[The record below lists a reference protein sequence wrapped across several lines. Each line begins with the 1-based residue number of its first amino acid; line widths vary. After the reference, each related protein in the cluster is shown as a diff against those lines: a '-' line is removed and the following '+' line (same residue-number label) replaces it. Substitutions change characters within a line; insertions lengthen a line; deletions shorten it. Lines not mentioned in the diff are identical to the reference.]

1 MALFGFGKK
10 KAEAKAP
17 EVTRDQIIN
26 ENRERAN
33 RVITA
38 LQVMR
43 KKIDVDMMNIDVDKK
58 QSCIDGI
65 RSIEN
70 LIATSPA
77 NDKED
82 AVKIDTEI
90 KNCLDIMLKAVDR
103 KAMEPVENS
112 VECIGEAV
120 RVRAMPDDKN
130 IQKIKMYVSKA
141 KISLEIMLTQS
152 IIEYRKNVCEEAAQK
167 KEELTKQINEAAAKG
182 ADFMSLMPKY
192 DDVKQLDA
200 KIKDY
205 ENDIELRE
213 KMLTKLKDSID
224 QINLSVKNESILS
237 QEELAKIYQL
247 LEAAST
253 EALLDIKGKFEV
265 IQEHD
270 DVIKAESKLKEEI
283 LNNLRTTNYATMMDT
298 GFAVQKNAAEVKAEP
313 AAEVKKEAEPVQTVR
328 AEEQAIMDIL

>member
-237 QEELAKIYQL
+237 QEELAEIYQL

>member
-141 KISLEIMLTQS
+141 KISQYSCHRALRVR
-152 IIEYRKNVCEEAAQK
+152 EYSENQDVCEQGE
-167 KEELTKQINEAAAKG
+167 
-182 ADFMSLMPKY
+182 DFS
-192 DDVKQLDA
+192 
-200 KIKDY
+200 
-205 ENDIELRE
+205 
-213 KMLTKLKDSID
+213 
-224 QINLSVKNESILS
+224 
-237 QEELAKIYQL
+237 
-247 LEAAST
+247 
-253 EALLDIKGKFEV
+253 
-265 IQEHD
+265 
-270 DVIKAESKLKEEI
+270 
-283 LNNLRTTNYATMMDT
+283 
-298 GFAVQKNAAEVKAEP
+298 
-313 AAEVKKEAEPVQTVR
+313 
-328 AEEQAIMDIL
+328 